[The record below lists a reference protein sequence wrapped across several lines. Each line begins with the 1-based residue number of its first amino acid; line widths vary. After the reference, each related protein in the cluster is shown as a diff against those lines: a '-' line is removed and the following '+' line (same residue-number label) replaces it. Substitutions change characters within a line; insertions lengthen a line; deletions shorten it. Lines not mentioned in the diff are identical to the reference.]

1 MIEYL
6 LYLSFLRPWLSHIIR
21 MLMDNKAPAY
31 HSTGEE
37 FPPAVAKKR
46 RLLAKVLAIG
56 AALCLVV
63 VGVLAFKIGVTFSVV
78 SERVGSFLGI
88 TPSELP
94 LADPAEQNRVDVLLL
109 GIRGE
114 GDPYGG
120 LLTDMLLLVSVKTD
134 TGDVALISIP
144 RDIWIEIPI
153 VGQEAKINEAYQ
165 IGERMQPRGGGL
177 FLAKRSVEKVVGVNI
192 DYAVSVDFQ
201 AFKDFI
207 DDVLGGIEV
216 DVAKPLQEN
225 QQWGGIDFYV
235 PQGLQRMDGET
246 ALYYVRSRFT
256 TSDFD
261 RARRQQEVLVAM
273 RNKAKNLG
281 IITNPTKILSILDLL
296 GKHVRVDAS
305 AEDIVNVVKTSRTI
319 SEAMPR
325 RLVLDTTSE
334 YLYSSS
340 MNGSYILLPKDDDFS
355 KIQEDIRNIFKTS
368 Q

>member
-1 MIEYL
+1 
-6 LYLSFLRPWLSHIIR
+6 

-31 HSTGEE
+31 HSPGEE

-134 TGDVALISIP
+134 TGEVALISIP
-144 RDIWIEIPI
+144 RDIWIEIPL
-153 VGQEAKINEAYQ
+153 VNREAKINEAYQ
-165 IGERMQPRGGGL
+165 IGEQIEQRGGGL
-177 FLAKRSVEKVVGVNI
+177 FLAKRAVEKVVGVNI
-192 DYAVSVDFQ
+192 DYAASIDFR
-201 AFKDFI
+201 AFQDFI
-207 DDVLGGIEV
+207 DDVLGGIEF
-216 DVAKPLQEN
+216 DVAKPLHET

-235 PQGLQRMDGET
+235 PAGRQAMDGET

-261 RARRQQEVLVAM
+261 RARRQQEVLLAM
-273 RNKAKNLG
+273 SNKAKNLG
-281 IITNPTKILSILDLL
+281 ILQNPARALSLLDLF
-296 GKHVRVDAS
+296 GRHVRIDAT
-305 AEDIVNVVKTSRTI
+305 AEDIVEGIKTARQIGDTI
-319 SEAMPR
+319 TQ
-325 RLVLDTTSE
+325 RLVLDTASGL
-334 YLYSSS
+334 LYSSTIQ
-340 MNGSYILLPKDDDFS
+340 GSYVLLPQNGDFS
-355 KIQEDIRNIFKTS
+355 PIQDRVRNIFIPS
-368 Q
+368 L